1 MALSETST
9 EKCRM
14 ATIDKQSVR
23 AEFDKIKVSF
33 DEQVKAGKVSSEV
46 ATLFNTLMML
56 FNIILSIFME
66 KSTKKTSANSSI
78 PPSQTTPDESSTTNN
93 KPQTDEAKK
102 KTVTVAGNTRTVE
115 TVTVLPALVCGGCG
129 ADLSAVHCT
138 CIERRTKIDII
149 FEKTEEHVDV
159 EVKQC
164 PSCAT
169 TVKAKFPDDMPG
181 PVQYGNGIKAYII
194 QLLISQM
201 VALNR
206 VADMVSSLI
215 GRMISDSTMLG
226 FVLRL
231 YLALETWENNAKR
244 QLMTSACIHVDE
256 TSLRVDKKNHWIHV
270 YASGDITLKFLHEKR
285 GTEAIETIGIIPHY
299 GGIIV
304 HDCWASYLSYG
315 HLDHGLCGSHLLREL
330 TFVIDSN
337 HYRWAKKMKHLLQKL
352 CHIVSKR
359 KEKCL
364 TTAEYLKAE
373 RLYRK
378 IIALG
383 EKELPPIPE
392 KTTNRRGKVAKSDAH
407 NLCERL
413 KKYEASV
420 LLFSKLAHVPFTN
433 NRAERD
439 LRMTKVKQKVSGCFR
454 TEKYAKAYCRISSY
468 LQTMKNKDI
477 NPLIAINMALSGKI
491 NLG

>member
-1 MALSETST
+1 M
-9 EKCRM
+9 RM
-14 ATIDKQSVR
+14 ATVDKQSVR
-23 AEFDKIKVSF
+23 AEFDKIKASF
-33 DEQVKAGKVSSEV
+33 DEQVKAGKVSTEV

-66 KSTKKTSANSSI
+66 KTTKKTSSNSSI
-78 PPSQTTPDESSTTNN
+78 PPSQTTPDESSTTND
-93 KPQTDEAKK
+93 KTGTGEKKK

-115 TVTVLPALVCGGCG
+115 TVTILPALVCNACG
-129 ADLSAVHCT
+129 ADLSGVSCT

-164 PSCAT
+164 PSCSA
-169 TVKAKFPDDMPG
+169 TVKATFPDDMPG
-181 PVQYGNGIKAYII
+181 PIQYGNGIKAYVI
-194 QLLISQM
+194 QLLVSQM

-206 VADMVSSLI
+206 VADMASTLI
-215 GRMISDSTMLG
+215 GRVISDSTMLG
-226 FVLRL
+226 FIFRL
-231 YLALETWENNAKR
+231 YLALEIWENNAKR
-244 QLMTSACIHVDE
+244 QIMTNTCIHVDE
-256 TSLRVDKKNHWIHV
+256 TSLKVDKKNYWIHV

-285 GTEAIETIGIIPHY
+285 GTEAIEAIGIIPHY
-299 GGIIV
+299 GGVIV

-315 HLDHGLCGSHLLREL
+315 HLEHGLCGSHLLREL
-330 TFVIDSN
+330 TFIIDSN
-337 HYRWAKKMKHLLQKL
+337 QYRWAKKMKRLLQKL

-359 KEKCL
+359 KEKSL

-373 RLYRK
+373 RIYRK
-378 IIALG
+378 IIAIA

-392 KTTNRRGKVAKSDAH
+392 KETKRRGKVAKSDAH
-407 NLCERL
+407 NLWERL
-413 KKYEASV
+413 KKYEKSV
-420 LLFSKLAHVPFTN
+420 LLFAKLAHVPFTN

-454 TEKYAKAYCRISSY
+454 TEKYARAYCRISSY

-477 NPLIAINMALSGKI
+477 NPLIAINMALCGKI
-491 NLG
+491 DLD